1 MKTKEFLK
9 KHEACKDGAKWALSV
24 SEDMADVWDAM
35 IEQGKHDW
43 LIWTVTRPGVFPDS
57 VLRKLACRFVRETPL
72 SDGRKVWDLLTDERS
87 RKAVEV
93 AEAYADGK
101 ATYEELQTA
110 YAAAC
115 AAYAAAR
122 AAYTAAYTAA
132 RAAYTAAYAA
142 RAAYTAAYTAAR
154 AAYTAAYAAR
164 AAYTAAYAARAV
176 YAAADATRA
185 AADAA
190 AYAAA
195 DAVRDAYDAVYEAA
209 KAAQAQM
216 IAEMGNPFKE
226 RVGR

>member
-1 MKTKEFLK
+1 MKTKGFLK
-9 KHEACKDGAKWALSV
+9 QHSACIDGARWALSI

-43 LIWTVTRPGVFPDS
+43 LIWTATRPGVFPDS

-72 SDGRKVWDLLTDERS
+72 ADGRKVWDLLIDERS

-110 YAAAC
+110 Y
-115 AAYAAAR
+115 
-122 AAYTAAYTAA
+122 
-132 RAAYTAAYAA
+132 TAAYAA
-142 RAAYTAAYTAAR
+142 D
-154 AAYTAAYAAR
+154 
-164 AAYTAAYAARAV
+164 
-176 YAAADATRA
+176 AAD

-195 DAVRDAYDAVYEAA
+195 RDAAYATADAAADAAARDAAYTAAYAAYADAYAAAADDA
-209 KAAQAQM
+209 KAAQARM
-216 IAEMGNPFKE
+216 IAELGNPFKE
-226 RVGR
+226 RAKQ

>member
-122 AAYTAAYTAA
+122 AAYTAAY
-132 RAAYTAAYAA
+132 
-142 RAAYTAAYTAAR
+142 
-154 AAYTAAYAAR
+154 
-164 AAYTAAYAARAV
+164 AARAV